1 MIPTKEDRDFASL
14 TILSGGLHRSPF
26 PFLPSSLSVLVFS
39 RPPHIA
45 LGKGRQIQT
54 SKAVAVCVSVRVR
67 GSRIARGFFDAA
79 TAVAGERAVTSLCNV
94 AAACVCLQGPR
105 PRRRRGEGYRD
116 ETIENSNI
124 FTERIE
130 ISGRGRAET
139 AHLFHPF

>member
-54 SKAVAVCVSVRVR
+54 SKAVAVCV
-67 GSRIARGFFDAA
+67 
-79 TAVAGERAVTSLCNV
+79 
-94 AAACVCLQGPR
+94 CVCPR
-105 PRRRRGEGYRD
+105 PWKQNRSRLFRRSHRRRRRTSG
-116 ETIENSNI
+116 N
-124 FTERIE
+124 FPLQC
-130 ISGRGRAET
+130 GRGLRLSARPPSAPT
-139 AHLFHPF
+139 TG

>member
-54 SKAVAVCVSVRVR
+54 SKAVAVCV
-67 GSRIARGFFDAA
+67 
-79 TAVAGERAVTSLCNV
+79 
-94 AAACVCLQGPR
+94 CVCLSASVEAESLEAFSTQP
-105 PRRRRGEGYRD
+105 PPSPA
-116 ETIENSNI
+116 N
-124 FTERIE
+124 ER
-130 ISGRGRAET
+130 
-139 AHLFHPF
+139 